1 MKLTTQLFDKEG
13 NPLKFSVVTKDV
25 YQHTYEIIDSEGQ
38 QLGYVN
44 ISEERLGAPTHKKY
58 IIINQLHNTSPDR
71 ECRNVGTALHELVFR
86 LSFSKRFQTNGNI
99 KVDMTYESLLF
110 HYHCGFRL
118 HPRNRFE
125 WNCLG
130 NKFLNHEQYGK
141 TAYERW
147 CLSRSDSS
155 NPKSLEESSAN
166 DVLAFYYAMYKE
178 NKDQTS
184 RAYLR
189 KKLAKL
195 GGLLGYL
202 SQEVIPQ
209 KKEEFSVDVAPISQS
224 SSSSTLFYSTSPKET
239 IDCAIQRGNAAQRNT
254 SLAG

>member
-1 MKLTTQLFDKEG
+1 MKLTTQLFDKDG
-13 NPLKFSVVTKDV
+13 NPLKFSVVNEDG
-25 YQHTYEIIDSEGQ
+25 YQHTYKIIDSDGK

-44 ISEERLGAPTHKKY
+44 ISEERLGAPTYKKY
-58 IIINQLHNTSPDR
+58 IIINQLHNTSPNG

-99 KVDMTYESLLF
+99 KVDIGYESLLF

-118 HPRNRFE
+118 HPRNTFE

-141 TAYERW
+141 AAYERW
-147 CLSRSDSS
+147 RLSRSDSS
-155 NPKSLEESSAN
+155 KPKSREESSAN

-189 KKLAKL
+189 KNLAKL
-195 GGLLGYL
+195 GGFLGYL
-202 SQEVIPQ
+202 SQEVIP
-209 KKEEFSVDVAPISQS
+209 KKREEFSVELESINQS
-224 SSSSTLFYSTSPKET
+224 SSPSAFFYSARPEEET
-239 IDCAIQRGNAAQRNT
+239 TCAIQHAKSAQRNT

>member
-13 NPLKFSVVTKDV
+13 NTLKFSVVNEDG
-25 YQHTYEIIDSEGQ
+25 YQHTYKIIDSDGK

-44 ISEERLGAPTHKKY
+44 ISEERPGAPTYKKY
-58 IIINQLHNTSPDR
+58 IIINQLHNTSPNG

-99 KVDMTYESLLF
+99 KVDIGYESLLF

-118 HPRNRFE
+118 HPRNTFE

-141 TAYERW
+141 AAYERW
-147 CLSRSDSS
+147 RLSRSDSS
-155 NPKSLEESSAN
+155 KPKSREESSAN

-189 KKLAKL
+189 KNLAKL
-195 GGLLGYL
+195 GGFLGYL

-209 KKEEFSVDVAPISQS
+209 KREEFSVELESINQS
-224 SSSSTLFYSTSPKET
+224 SSPSTFFYSAPPEEET
-239 IDCAIQRGNAAQRNT
+239 TCAIQHAKSVQRNT

>member
-13 NPLKFSVVTKDV
+13 NPLKFSVVNEDG
-25 YQHTYEIIDSEGQ
+25 YQHTYKIIDSDGK

-44 ISEERLGAPTHKKY
+44 ISEERLGAPNYKKY
-58 IIINQLHNTSPDR
+58 IIINQLHNTSPAR

-99 KVDMTYESLLF
+99 KVDIGYESLLF

-130 NKFLNHEQYGK
+130 NKFINHEQYGK
-141 TAYERW
+141 AAYERW
-147 CLSRSDSS
+147 RLSRSDSS
-155 NPKSLEESSAN
+155 KPKSQEESSAN

-189 KKLAKL
+189 ENLAKL
-195 GGLLGYL
+195 GGVLGYL
-202 SQEVIPQ
+202 AKEVIPQ
-209 KKEEFSVDVAPISQS
+209 KKEEFSVDIAPISQS
-224 SSSSTLFYSTSPKET
+224 SSSSTFFYSTSQEVT
-239 IDCAIQRGNAAQRNT
+239 TDCAIQHGNPPQRNT